1 MTRVTHRAERA
12 GAALAVLIT
21 ALLAA
26 SPSARAQAWIRE
38 PGHAYAKLGYRLI
51 RASSLYGPDGQRRPV
66 GDGYRQHALGFYTEV
81 GVVPRWL
88 ALSLDGD
95 LFRRSVLVQQGAT
108 AGLGDLRIG
117 AYTGLLTAPFR
128 LALGV
133 QVGLPTGDPSPSAG
147 AGASVEDQF
156 VARALPTG
164 DGELDVALRVYAGH
178 SFHGGRRW
186 PFAHYVIGELGLWAR
201 GLAYRQGRP
210 EGLSAGEQMQLVYRA
225 ELGTSPVRE
234 RWDRLQLVLR
244 LVGVTPFRNSG
255 VSSTVG
261 LGASVRFVSPGV
273 ELSVRVA
280 STFRLGFSADGAI
293 VAANVPAGVNWQ
305 LYVSAER

>member
-1 MTRVTHRAERA
+1 
-12 GAALAVLIT
+12 
-21 ALLAA
+21 
-26 SPSARAQAWIRE
+26 
-38 PGHAYAKLGYRLI
+38 
-51 RASSLYGPDGQRRPV
+51 
-66 GDGYRQHALGFYTEV
+66 
-81 GVVPRWL
+81 
-88 ALSLDGD
+88 
-95 LFRRSVLVQQGAT
+95 
-108 AGLGDLRIG
+108 
-117 AYTGLLTAPFR
+117 
-128 LALGV
+128 
-133 QVGLPTGDPSPSAG
+133 
-147 AGASVEDQF
+147 
-156 VARALPTG
+156 
-164 DGELDVALRVYAGH
+164 
-178 SFHGGRRW
+178 
-186 PFAHYVIGELGLWAR
+186 
-201 GLAYRQGRP
+201 
-210 EGLSAGEQMQLVYRA
+210 MQLVYRA